1 MLITVSCII
10 QSTATYNIFSV
21 NLHHIHVNSTHGL
34 VIFRQTQLLTFA
46 VFWSSSNFLHY
57 NLVKLHQARFGHLY
71 SIILA
76 ILKLKQIRLVGG
88 WMIGCKISQKCKSKT
103 KSKVEVKSHQLTFQ
117 FDVASIELIVQTQHV
132 DAGNHLKDYQIS

>member
-21 NLHHIHVNSTHGL
+21 NLHHIHVNSTHSL
-34 VIFRQTQLLTFA
+34 VIFRQTQFLMFA
-46 VFWSSSNFLHY
+46 VLRSSSIFLHY

-76 ILKLKQIRLVGG
+76 ILKPKQIRLVGG
-88 WMIGCKISQKCKSKT
+88 WMISKISQKCKSKT

-117 FDVASIELIVQTQHV
+117 FDMTSIELIVQTQHV
-132 DAGNHLKDYQIS
+132 DAGNHLKDDQIS